1 MKVSVVRGGGLAG
14 VATATTL
21 DSDDLSEPDA
31 ETLRANVEAAQ
42 LNQLVPGHGPSQ
54 PDRFSYEVTVAD
66 GDQHQ
71 TIRVREQ
78 DLSAQLRDLITTVQT
93 APARRQEVLRPGAD

>member
-14 VATATTL
+14 VVTATTL
-21 DSDDLSEPDA
+21 DSNDLSESDSD
-31 ETLRANVEAAQ
+31 TLRAKVAAAR
-42 LNQLVPGHGPSQ
+42 LSELVAGNGPSQ
-54 PDRFSYEVTVAD
+54 PDRFSYEVTVTD

-71 TIRVREQ
+71 TVRVREQ